1 MRTLHLTLRRG
12 VSGEVSFASPWA
24 IRAVSATAVPDP
36 VLSAEELAAMLKI
49 NPQTVREMA
58 RNRELP
64 AIRLSRHWRFRRSS
78 IEAWLAERERGA
90 R

>member
-1 MRTLHLTLRRG
+1 
-12 VSGEVSFASPWA
+12 
-24 IRAVSATAVPDP
+24 
-36 VLSAEELAAMLKI
+36 MLKI
-49 NPQTVREMA
+49 NPQTGREMA

-64 AIRLSRHWRFRRSS
+64 AIRLGRHWRFRRSS